1 MRIELESREKEA
13 KSLKDQLVSVQE
25 KFKTRHDLRMQNNKR
40 SQGLTEESCHVEA
53 ETWKLLHS
61 VCVNEAGDKT
71 NSTYSQKQTQPWVGE
86 HNNIVAHFPNAEAVV
101 EAESLRKLQH
111 VIASIVARNSSRL
124 TSMMSSRC
132 DSEMERTRRVDGLI
146 KNEHDMLEQELD
158 KLREVSKF
166 VAESVETRQE
176 YDAQIEDDFRVL
188 IELALA
194 VQSLEQDVKDDRKSR
209 KGRSVEKLDDHSSS
223 SRITEL
229 QSRVNM
235 LKQQVCD
242 AQNAYTDDSKQ
253 LQADLNSMK
262 VQKRNL
268 KTKFQADIKSIFADL
283 DFISGRIDRT
293 EASLEKANIHY
304 QLDEEEIVN
313 VVSPIIEG
321 IDVLREKIQAIS
333 RDAEEI
339 FYGN

>member
-1 MRIELESREKEA
+1 MRIELESRGKEA

-25 KFKTRHDLRMQNNKR
+25 KFQTRHGVRKQYLKKTQA
-40 SQGLTEESCHVEA
+40 LTEESGHVEA
-53 ETWKLLHS
+53 ETWKLLNS
-61 VCVNEAGDKT
+61 VCINEDVHTMNSMNSQQQT
-71 NSTYSQKQTQPWVGE
+71 NTWIGE
-86 HNNIVAHFPNAEAVV
+86 NNKIVAHFPNAEVFAEV
-101 EAESLRKLQH
+101 ESLRKLQH

-132 DSEMERTRRVDGLI
+132 DGEMDRTRRVDGLM
-146 KNEHDMLEQELD
+146 KSESVMLEKELE
-158 KLREVSKF
+158 KVREVSKY
-166 VAESVETRQE
+166 VAESAATRQD
-176 YDAQIEDDFRVL
+176 YDTQIEDDFRVL
-188 IELALA
+188 TELALA
-194 VQSLEQDVKDDRKSR
+194 VRSLEEEVHDGRKSR
-209 KGRSVEKLDDHSSS
+209 KGRPSEKLDNHGCS

-229 QSRVNM
+229 QSHVNM
-235 LKQQVCD
+235 LKQQVSE
-242 AQNAYTDDSKQ
+242 AQNAYTEDSKQ
-253 LQADLNSMK
+253 LQADLNNMK

-283 DFISGRIDRT
+283 EFIAGRIDRT

-321 IDVLREKIQAIS
+321 IDVLREKIEAIS